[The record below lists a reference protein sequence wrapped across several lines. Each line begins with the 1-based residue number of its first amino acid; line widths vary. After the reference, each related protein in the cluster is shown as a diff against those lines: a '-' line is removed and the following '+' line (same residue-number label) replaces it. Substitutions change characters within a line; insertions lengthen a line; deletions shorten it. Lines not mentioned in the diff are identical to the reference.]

1 MKWGNVK
8 QKPLRQ
14 IQAYS
19 GVFRHMKA
27 YSDIIRH
34 IQAYSSR
41 FRNYSDISLT
51 LCNPDKF
58 RTLVCSESWYIQNQ
72 RHIQNP
78 GIFKNLVQS
87 EPETYIQNREIFRTG
102 GISELCQTSTMERFK
117 KQLTAIIFFAI
128 STFHV
133 FYFMK

>member
-1 MKWGNVK
+1 
-8 QKPLRQ
+8 
-14 IQAYS
+14 
-19 GVFRHMKA
+19 MKA

-102 GISELCQTSTMERFK
+102 GILRTLSNIYDGAIQE
-117 KQLTAIIFFAI
+117 TANGYNFFRNINISCPLFHEINMIFQCR
-128 STFHV
+128 SN
-133 FYFMK
+133 FYYRSPYSI